1 MEFKFRRNGSWNHP
15 EGINS
20 RNEAERNA
28 SLFVDNVQIERRR
41 LPTLDLGVI
50 NKQLHSFS
58 TTTIVHDAYQP
69 RSPPSPMTITNH
81 DA

>member
-1 MEFKFRRNGSWNHP
+1 MVPGIIRKELLPGMRRNG
-15 EGINS
+15 IL
-20 RNEAERNA
+20 AE

-41 LPTLDLGVI
+41 LPMIDLGVI

-58 TTTIVHDAYQP
+58 TTTIVHDAHPP
-69 RSPPSPMTITNH
+69 RSPPSPMATTNH